1 MKIDKNDVLKAL
13 KSIFIPGEEKNIVES
28 KAVLNV
34 MTFRDQIDVDL
45 KLENPTLQAR
55 KKLEVN
61 IPKTIHEQVYEK
73 AKIKVNFKIV
83 QSNKSNDIIVRFY
96 CWHSKYHCYIIWKGW
111 CWQINCNSEY
121 CCNVK
126 KMGCKVGVLDADIYG
141 PSIPTMFDLGWCEPP
156 LFHRLKVNLKWKPIE
171 NYGVKVLSIGFL
183 LNLIKP

>member
-34 MTFRDQIDVDL
+34 MTFGDQIDIDL

-61 IPKTIHEQVYEK
+61 ILKIIHEQVYEK
-73 AKIKVNFKIV
+73 AKIKVNFKILP
-83 QSNKSNDIIVRFY
+83 SKKSENKTKVMSIPGIQNVIAV
-96 CWHSKYHCYIIWKGW
+96 SSGKGGVGKSTVTAN
-111 CWQINCNSEY
+111 IAVTLS
-121 CCNVK
+121 

-141 PSIPTMFDLGWCEPP
+141 PSIPTMFDVGRCETS
-156 LFHRLKVNLKWKPIE
+156 FH
-171 NYGVKVLSIGFL
+171 
-183 LNLIKP
+183 